1 MSVSRSL
8 HAYRMDRIWLKAP
21 IAGKESA
28 ARIPWSDI
36 DCCSHRSVVTYITS
50 KHWVQSG

>member
-21 IAGKESA
+21 EAEKCA
-28 ARIPWSDI
+28 LLALAWSSFVD
-36 DCCSHRSVVTYITS
+36 SIT
-50 KHWVQSG
+50 VQSTRVLQPI